1 MKTTVS
7 IRKTRKSVLSFA
19 ATALVALPLMAS
31 AGAAVDSD
39 RSAKILFDNSDRV
52 VDSSE
57 SLYARLKAES
67 RKICGDSSIH
77 LTGSVRR
84 SAGIEEC
91 YQGTLAAAVE
101 RLDDA
106 EVSALHRQESS

>member
-1 MKTTVS
+1 MKKSVS
-7 IRKTRKSVLSFA
+7 IRTTCKSALVFA
-19 ATALVALPLMAS
+19 ATALVAIPMLAS
-31 AGAAVDSD
+31 AGPAADSD
-39 RSAKILFDNSDRV
+39 CSATTLFDKSDPV
-52 VDSSE
+52 VSSSE

-67 RKICGDSSIH
+67 RKTCGDSSIH

-91 YQGTLAAAVE
+91 YEGTLTAAVE

-106 EVSALHRQESS
+106 EVSSLHRQETS